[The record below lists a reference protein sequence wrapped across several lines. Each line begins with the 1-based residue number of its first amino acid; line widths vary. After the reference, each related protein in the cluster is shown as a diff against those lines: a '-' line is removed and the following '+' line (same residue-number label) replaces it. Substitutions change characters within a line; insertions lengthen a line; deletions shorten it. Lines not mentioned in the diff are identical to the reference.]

1 MTIFHKVA
9 WQSLKMSRTRT
20 AVTIIGIML
29 SAAMMTA
36 VATFAVSLQNYLI
49 NGAID
54 KYGAWQVGFL
64 DVDAAFVQE
73 CHLDQNV
80 KDYAVYENIGYA
92 ELEGGKNVNKP
103 YLFIAGFA
111 QETFDHLPL
120 MLISGRLPQ
129 NSNEI
134 IVPSHVAANGGVKLA
149 LGDTFSLTVGNR
161 IYEGEILG
169 QGNPYIYQN
178 SATIA
183 KEKLVPIDERTYTVV
198 GIYQRPPFEDY
209 SAPGYTMITAM
220 DNFKT
225 TDRFSAFVTLNKP
238 YQLREYLAATAKNHE
253 YILNDNVLR
262 FMGLSGEQSFNR
274 LLYAVG
280 MIVILL
286 IMLGSI
292 FMIHNTFNI
301 SLNER
306 THQFGILLSVGAT
319 EKQLRKMVLF
329 EGLCLGAIG
338 IPLGML
344 MGIPTI
350 KGILSLVNKNFENVL
365 YDTVPLTL
373 SISFPALIAAAVVS
387 LVTILISAYIPAKK
401 AASVPIMTCIRQS
414 NDVKIDVRAI
424 YTPKTLEHFWGLE
437 GALALKNFKRNRGR
451 YRSVVLS
458 LTLSVV
464 FLIAASAFC
473 VDLGQITER
482 STVAV
487 DGDIIFETKN
497 ITEEDMFQ
505 LYHEMKAVDGVKQS
519 TYQALSFYDCEVA
532 VQSLTDEFWQYYQN
546 AHHLPAT
553 TETISLSLTVQF
565 IEDDIYQQFVKSS
578 GVETALTNTENP
590 LIIVG
595 KYNGG
600 LDIFTESAMTF
611 TLNNFETD
619 SAKSIQTIFVDTY
632 PLDPLP
638 VELSDVTN
646 YVFMVVAPYQMK
658 SQFDGLKAPSKM
670 GFFFWSEN
678 PKASVEKIQFLLAG
692 VGFTA
697 DYTLYNIH
705 EILDQNR
712 NMTFIVRLFT
722 IVFVMMIS
730 LIAVAN
736 VFNTIST
743 NIKLRRR
750 ELAMLRSVGMSDG
763 DFNKMML
770 IECALYGLRTLLIGL
785 PLSLLLSWLIYQG
798 ISLGGGEIEF
808 VLPYGS
814 IIVSM
819 FGVFLIIMLT
829 MAYTVS
835 QIKKENIIDSL
846 RDDMA

>member
-1 MTIFHKVA
+1 M
-9 WQSLKMSRTRT
+9 
-20 AVTIIGIML
+20 
-29 SAAMMTA
+29 
-36 VATFAVSLQNYLI
+36 
-49 NGAID
+49 
-54 KYGAWQVGFL
+54 
-64 DVDAAFVQE
+64 
-73 CHLDQNV
+73 
-80 KDYAVYENIGYA
+80 
-92 ELEGGKNVNKP
+92 
-103 YLFIAGFA
+103 
-111 QETFDHLPL
+111 
-120 MLISGRLPQ
+120 
-129 NSNEI
+129 
-134 IVPSHVAANGGVKLA
+134 
-149 LGDTFSLTVGNR
+149 
-161 IYEGEILG
+161 
-169 QGNPYIYQN
+169 
-178 SATIA
+178 
-183 KEKLVPIDERTYTVV
+183 
-198 GIYQRPPFEDY
+198 
-209 SAPGYTMITAM
+209 
-220 DNFKT
+220 
-225 TDRFSAFVTLNKP
+225 
-238 YQLREYLAATAKNHE
+238 
-253 YILNDNVLR
+253 
-262 FMGLSGEQSFNR
+262 
-274 LLYAVG
+274 
-280 MIVILL
+280 
-286 IMLGSI
+286 
-292 FMIHNTFNI
+292 
-301 SLNER
+301 
-306 THQFGILLSVGAT
+306 
-319 EKQLRKMVLF
+319 
-329 EGLCLGAIG
+329 
-338 IPLGML
+338 
-344 MGIPTI
+344 
-350 KGILSLVNKNFENVL
+350 
-365 YDTVPLTL
+365 
-373 SISFPALIAAAVVS
+373 
-387 LVTILISAYIPAKK
+387 
-401 AASVPIMTCIRQS
+401 
-414 NDVKIDVRAI
+414 
-424 YTPKTLEHFWGLE
+424 
-437 GALALKNFKRNRGR
+437 
-451 YRSVVLS
+451 
-458 LTLSVV
+458 
-464 FLIAASAFC
+464 
-473 VDLGQITER
+473 GQIG
-482 STVAV
+482 SF
-487 DGDIIFETKN
+487 GDIIFETKN